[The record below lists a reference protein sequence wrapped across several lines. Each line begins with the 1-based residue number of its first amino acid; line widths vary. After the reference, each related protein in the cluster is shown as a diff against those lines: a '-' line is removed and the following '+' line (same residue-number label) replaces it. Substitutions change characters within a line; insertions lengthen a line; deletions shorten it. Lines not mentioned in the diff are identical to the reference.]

1 MKKFEILQEL
11 SKCGTETQNEQMSL
25 GKLCK
30 QTWQDCHKCPICKT
44 KENNMVS
51 VPSAI
56 KQDTPAQMGGEW
68 SEIKLECHG

>member
-1 MKKFEILQEL
+1 
-11 SKCGTETQNEQMSL
+11 
-25 GKLCK
+25 
-30 QTWQDCHKCPICKT
+30 
-44 KENNMVS
+44 MVS